1 MLFHQQF
8 SYFRLVRER
17 NTAFVDS
24 RPLQRGSPMA
34 SPLRNSPVSFSHST
48 DVDSGSNSNLQYHF
62 TDVAHSK
69 DLVNA
74 LKFLRQDEDL
84 CDIVLRVGGTN
95 ISAHKVVLSASS
107 PYFKAMFTGGLSES
121 RQNIVTLQELDE
133 HAMETIV
140 DFFYSGEMEIS
151 EDNVQE
157 LLPVACLLQVQSVQQ
172 ACCEFLKRQLSSENC
187 LGIVAFADRHN
198 CTELV
203 TESESFARQHFIDVV
218 QNEEFMDISAKQLS
232 RLLANDDLNILSEE
246 RVFEAALAWIKYDPD
261 VRKESASEILSNVR
275 FPLLS
280 PEFLFDRAATEEII
294 RSNRACS
301 DLLFEAAECLLLPK
315 RRSQIR
321 NQRVSPRRPTT
332 VNHVMYA
339 IGGMSRR
346 EASKSGEKYDPRE
359 RKWKT
364 IGDMNICRWGAAVG
378 ALGPFLYICGG
389 SDDASRLETVERFDP
404 FTNVWV
410 PSVPMSSSR
419 NGVGVT
425 AGNGRIY
432 AIGGFDGSM
441 PLNTAEYYDP
451 KVGKWTEIARMNQ
464 CRFGVG
470 CAVLNDMV
478 YAVGGSDGT
487 NLKTVE
493 RYDPDTNTWK
503 MVASM
508 STARKQVGVAT
519 LGGFLYAIGGCDHG
533 HRYDSVERYDP
544 GKDQWVVVAPMS
556 TPRSGCGVGVLDG
569 FIYVVGGYDGT
580 SYLSSVERYDPL
592 SNEWHQAP
600 PLSQPRDCVAVCV
613 ASCKRSF
620 NKRLLDPSSGRTP
633 AV

>member
-1 MLFHQQF
+1 
-8 SYFRLVRER
+8 
-17 NTAFVDS
+17 
-24 RPLQRGSPMA
+24 MA
-34 SPLRNSPVSFSHST
+34 SSQRSSPLSFAHSSPSSDNDNSFTGP
-48 DVDSGSNSNLQYHF
+48 QYYF

-69 DLVNA
+69 DLVNG

-84 CDIVLRVGGTN
+84 CDVVLRVGSTS
-95 ISAHKVVLSASS
+95 ISAHKVVLAACS
-107 PYFKAMFTGGLSES
+107 PYFKAMFAGGLSES
-121 RQNIVTLQELDE
+121 RQNTVTLQELNE

-140 DFFYSGEMEIS
+140 DFFYSGEIEIS
-151 EDNVQE
+151 DSNVQD
-157 LLPVACLLQVQSVQQ
+157 LLPVTCLLQVQSLQQ
-172 ACCEFLKRQLSSENC
+172 ACCEFLKRQLSSDNC

-198 CTELV
+198 CENLV
-203 TESESFARQHFIDVV
+203 KLSESFARHHFIEVV
-218 QNEEFMDISAKQLS
+218 QSEEFMEISAKQLTQLIS
-232 RLLANDDLNILSEE
+232 DDDLNIQSEE
-246 RVFEAALAWIKYDPD
+246 RVFEAVLAWIKYDIDIRQEFAP
-261 VRKESASEILSNVR
+261 EILSKVR

-280 PEFLFDRAATEEII
+280 AEFLMDRVATEEIMRNNKI
-294 RSNRACS
+294 CC
-301 DLLFEAAECLLLPK
+301 DFLLEAAECHLLPK
-315 RRSQIR
+315 RKSQLH
-321 NQRVSPRRPTT
+321 NHRVAPRRPTA
-332 VNHVMYA
+332 VNHVLYA

-378 ALGPFLYICGG
+378 ALGPYLYICGG

-404 FTNVWV
+404 LANVWV

-425 AGNGRIY
+425 AGSGRVY

-470 CAVLNDMV
+470 CAVLHDMV

-487 NLKTVE
+487 NLKSVE
-493 RYDPDTNTWK
+493 RYDPDRNTWK
-503 MVASM
+503 MVAPM
-508 STARKQVGVAT
+508 STARKQVGIAT

-533 HRYDSVERYDP
+533 HRYDTVERYDP
-544 GKDQWVVVAPMS
+544 TKDEWVSVAPMS

-592 SNEWHQAP
+592 SNEWHTAP

-613 ASCKRSF
+613 ATCKRTFSS
-620 NKRLLDPSSGRTP
+620 KRLFEPSANRTP
-633 AV
+633 SV

>member
-1 MLFHQQF
+1 
-8 SYFRLVRER
+8 
-17 NTAFVDS
+17 
-24 RPLQRGSPMA
+24 MA
-34 SPLRNSPVSFSHST
+34 SSQRSSPLSFAHSSPSSDNTNSFTGP
-48 DVDSGSNSNLQYHF
+48 QYHF

-69 DLVNA
+69 DLVNG

-84 CDIVLRVGGTN
+84 CDVVLRVGSTS
-95 ISAHKVVLSASS
+95 ISAHKVVLAACS
-107 PYFKAMFTGGLSES
+107 PYFKAMFAGGLSES
-121 RQNIVTLQELDE
+121 RQNTVTLQELDE

-140 DFFYSGEMEIS
+140 EFFYSGEIEIS
-151 EDNVQE
+151 DSNVQD
-157 LLPVACLLQVQSVQQ
+157 LLPITCLLQVQSLQQ
-172 ACCEFLKRQLSSENC
+172 ACCEFLKRQLSSDNC
-187 LGIVAFADRHN
+187 LGIVAFADRHHCAN
-198 CTELV
+198 LV
-203 TESESFARQHFIDVV
+203 TSSESFAKHHFIEVV
-218 QNEEFMDISAKQLS
+218 QSEEFMEISAKQLT
-232 RLLANDDLNILSEE
+232 RLISDDDLNIQSEE
-246 RVFEAALAWIKYDPD
+246 RVFEAVLAWIKYDIDIRQEFAP
-261 VRKESASEILSNVR
+261 EILSHVR

-280 PEFLFDRAATEEII
+280 AEFLMDRVATEEII
-294 RSNRACS
+294 RNNKICC
-301 DLLFEAAECLLLPK
+301 DFLLEAAECHLLPK
-315 RRSQIR
+315 RKSQLH
-321 NQRVSPRRPTT
+321 NHRVAPRRPTA
-332 VNHVMYA
+332 VNHVLYA

-404 FTNVWV
+404 LANVWV

-425 AGNGRIY
+425 AGSGRVY

-470 CAVLNDMV
+470 CAVLHDMV

-493 RYDPDTNTWK
+493 RYDPDLNTWK
-503 MVASM
+503 MVAPM
-508 STARKQVGVAT
+508 STARKQVGIAT

-533 HRYDSVERYDP
+533 HRYDTVERYDP
-544 GKDQWVVVAPMS
+544 TKDEWVSVAPMS

-592 SNEWHQAP
+592 SNEWHTAP

-613 ASCKRSF
+613 ATSKRTF
-620 NKRLLDPSSGRTP
+620 NSKRLFEPSPNRTP
-633 AV
+633 SV

>member
-1 MLFHQQF
+1 
-8 SYFRLVRER
+8 
-17 NTAFVDS
+17 
-24 RPLQRGSPMA
+24 MA
-34 SPLRNSPVSFSHST
+34 SPHRNSPVSFAHSPYRS
-48 DVDSGSNSNLQYHF
+48 DSESSIVRRQYLF
-62 TDVAHSK
+62 ADVAHSK
-69 DLVNA
+69 DLVTA
-74 LKFLRQDEDL
+74 LKSLRGDEDL
-84 CDIVLRVGGTN
+84 CDVVLKVGSTS
-95 ISAHKVVLSASS
+95 ISAHRVILAASS
-107 PYFKAMFTGGLSES
+107 PYFKAMFTGDLSES
-121 RQNIVTLQELDE
+121 RQSTVTLQELDE
-133 HAMETIV
+133 SAMEAIV
-140 DFFYSGEMEIS
+140 DFFYSGEIEIS
-151 EDNVQE
+151 ESNVQE
-157 LLPVACLLQVQSVQQ
+157 LLPVTCILQVQSVQK
-172 ACCEFLKRQLSSENC
+172 ACCDFLERQLSSENC
-187 LGIVAFADRHN
+187 LGISAFADRHN
-198 CTELV
+198 CTDLV
-203 TESESFARQHFIDVV
+203 TSSESFARYHFLDVV
-218 QNEEFMDISAKQLS
+218 QSEEFMEISSRQLT
-232 RLLANDDLNILSEE
+232 RLLRDDDLNTQSEE
-246 RVFEAALAWIKYDPD
+246 RVFEAVLAWIKFD
-261 VRKESASEILSNVR
+261 VDGRQKFAAEILSNVR
-275 FPLLS
+275 FPMLS
-280 PEFLFDRAATEEII
+280 PEFLMDRVATEEIV
-294 RSNRACS
+294 RNDRTCS
-301 DLLFEAAECLLLPK
+301 DLLLEAAECLLLPK
-315 RRSQIR
+315 RKSQVHSH
-321 NQRVSPRRPTT
+321 RVAPRRPTT
-332 VNHVMYA
+332 VNHVLYA

-404 FTNVWV
+404 FSNVWV

-451 KVGKWTEIARMNQ
+451 KNGKWMEIARMNQ

-470 CAVLNDMV
+470 CAVMNDVV

-487 NLKTVE
+487 NLRTVE
-493 RYDPDTNTWK
+493 RYDLVTNTWT

-519 LGGFLYAIGGCDHG
+519 LGGYLYAIGGCDHG
-533 HRYDSVERYDP
+533 HRYDTVERYDP
-544 GKDQWVVVAPMS
+544 GKDEWVPVASMS

-613 ASCKRSF
+613 ASCKRTLH
-620 NKRLLDPSSGRTP
+620 NKRLFDSTSGNARPHT
-633 AV
+633 

>member
-1 MLFHQQF
+1 
-8 SYFRLVRER
+8 
-17 NTAFVDS
+17 
-24 RPLQRGSPMA
+24 MA
-34 SPLRNSPVSFSHST
+34 SPHRNSPVSFVLNSHSP
-48 DVDSGSNSNLQYHF
+48 DNDSYCSGQQYHF
-62 TDVAHSK
+62 TDVAHSI
-69 DLVNA
+69 DLVNG

-84 CDIVLRVGGTN
+84 CDVVLRVGSAT
-95 ISAHKVVLSASS
+95 ISAHKVVLAASS
-107 PYFKAMFTGGLSES
+107 PYFKAMFAGGLSES
-121 RQNIVTLQELDE
+121 RQSTVTLQELDE

-140 DFFYSGEMEIS
+140 DFFYSGNIEIS
-151 EDNVQE
+151 ENNVQD
-157 LLPVACLLQVQSVQQ
+157 LLPVTCLLQVQSVQQ

-203 TESESFARQHFIDVV
+203 TTSESFARHHFIEVV
-218 QNEEFMDISAKQLS
+218 QSEEFMEISAKQLM
-232 RLLANDDLNILSEE
+232 RLLSDDDLTVQSEE
-246 RVFEAALAWIKYDPD
+246 RVFEAALAWIKFDVD
-261 VRKESASEILSNVR
+261 VRQEFASEILNNVR

-280 PEFLFDRAATEEII
+280 AEFLMDRVATEEII
-294 RSNRACS
+294 RNNRLCS
-301 DLLFEAAECLLLPK
+301 DLLLEAAECLLLPK
-315 RRSQIR
+315 RKSQIHSH
-321 NQRVSPRRPTT
+321 RVVPRRPTS
-332 VNHVMYA
+332 VNYVMYA

-346 EASKSGEKYDPRE
+346 EASKSAEKYDPRE

-404 FTNVWV
+404 FANVWV

-425 AGNGRIY
+425 AGSGRIY

-470 CAVLNDMV
+470 CAVLHDMV

-493 RYDPDTNTWK
+493 RYDPDSNTWVL
-503 MVASM
+503 VASM

-519 LGGFLYAIGGCDHG
+519 LGSYLYAIGGCDHG
-533 HRYDSVERYDP
+533 HRYDTVERYEP
-544 GKDQWVVVAPMS
+544 GKDEWVSVAPMS

-592 SNEWHQAP
+592 SNEWHSAP

-613 ASCKRSF
+613 ASSKRTF
-620 NKRLLDPSSGRTP
+620 NKRLFESSSSRTP